1 MLNLCNAPLRHSFS
15 AAVPLWL
22 GVSLAAFAAENPS
35 VLHMDST
42 LVSAPRAGESLK
54 DVTSTVQVIDSDQI
68 ERSSA
73 RNLTDLLAENAVG
86 FFSEWTPGQTSIN
99 IRGGNTDGQG
109 RDYRSQVTVLVNG
122 RRAGTANISKL
133 SPAQVARIEVIRG
146 PASVIYGSQAIGG
159 VINIITR
166 NGRNTQ
172 GGGATLQGGSW
183 GLAQGSVYQSGS
195 SGPLDY
201 YLGLDNGRRN
211 DYHSA
216 DGTQKNTSWKRRG
229 GLLALGYELSEDQR
243 LDLTVRSDGIYD
255 AGFRGSQWNY
265 GNYDNRY
272 NQSVELDWV
281 AKPTEW
287 LNWSSQAYAFR
298 DIDDLH
304 WGSPVLG
311 NGSPGFSKDHIE
323 RRLEAYGIKLT
334 PQFLLTPST
343 DLLVGLDLE
352 KSKLRNDRFRIA
364 VNGSTSSQVAPY
376 DINSDDLSAALYA
389 EVVQRMMDDRLTLR
403 AGARYSYGQSSTVKT
418 DYMPLLDEKTRDFD
432 KVTYSLGAAYE
443 AMPGVKLRAGVST
456 GFRAPLAGELAA
468 DFTTISGTQTLGNA
482 NLKPET
488 SLQFE
493 TGVTLTN
500 ANQFFDLALFQNR
513 IQDRITTQPLTKSIS
528 QYVNGDGDAVIRGL
542 EAQWQYDLASA
553 LALGDERILRLNTNA
568 VWNFDMDDK
577 GAASTLTGPYRD
589 KIQRMYQYQASLA
602 LTYGR
607 ERDWDVGVNGILRGP
622 VYYRTEEKLLNPDT
636 NYVYRKAPFWVFN
649 LRGNYHLS
657 EQLSLFGGVNNLF
670 DIERSTL
677 FIATGND
684 SPLADP
690 RASNGGLGNSNPGR
704 ELYLGAHYRF

>member
-1 MLNLCNAPLRHSFS
+1 MPSLRHTF
-15 AAVPLWL
+15 ALPLLL
-22 GVSLAAFAAENPS
+22 GTSLATQAADNPS
-35 VLHMDST
+35 VLQMDTT

-54 DVTSTVQVIDSDQI
+54 DVTSTVQVIDSEQI

-109 RDYRSQVTVLVNG
+109 RDFRSQVTVLVNG

-166 NGRNTQ
+166 NGRNTE

-183 GLAQGSVYQSGS
+183 GLAQGSLFQSGA

-201 YLGLDNGRRN
+201 YLGLDSGRRG
-211 DYHSA
+211 DYQSR
-216 DGTQKNTSWKRRG
+216 DGTQENTSWKRRG
-229 GLLALGYELSEDQR
+229 GLLALGYDLSDDQR
-243 LDLTVRSDGIYD
+243 LDLTLRSDGIYD
-255 AGFRGSQWNY
+255 AGFRGSQWDYN
-265 GNYDNRY
+265 NYDNRY
-272 NQSVELDWV
+272 NQSLEANWT
-281 AKPTEW
+281 AKPSNW
-287 LNWSSQAYAFR
+287 LNWAAQVYALR
-298 DIDDLH
+298 DVDDLH
-304 WGSPVLG
+304 WGSERQG

-323 RRLEAYGIKLT
+323 RRLDAYGLKLT
-334 PQFLLTPST
+334 PQLLLGPGT
-343 DLLVGLDLE
+343 DLLLGLDLE
-352 KSKLRNDRFRIA
+352 KSTLRNDRFRVA
-364 VNGSTSSQVAPY
+364 MNGSTSSQVAPY

-389 EVVQRMMDDRLTLR
+389 ELIQRLMDDRLTLR
-403 AGARYSYGQSSTVKT
+403 AGSRYSYGRSSTVKT
-418 DYMPLLDEKTRDFD
+418 DYMPTLEEQTRSFDE
-432 KVTYSLGAAYE
+432 VTYSLGAAFE

-468 DFTTISGTQTLGNA
+468 DFTTTSGSQTLGNA
-482 NLKPET
+482 DLKPET
-488 SLQFE
+488 SLQYE
-493 TGVTLTN
+493 TGITLTSRY
-500 ANQFFDLALFQNR
+500 QFFDLALFQNR
-513 IQDRITTQPLTKSIS
+513 IQDRITSRPLGGNVS

-542 EAQWQYDLASA
+542 EAQWQYDLARA
-553 LALGDERILRLNTNA
+553 LALGDERILRLNSNA
-568 VWNFDMDDK
+568 NWNFDMDDK
-577 GAASTLTGPYRD
+577 GAASTLTGPHREQ
-589 KIQRMYQYQASLA
+589 IQRMYQYQASLG

-607 ERDWDVGVNGILRGP
+607 ERDWDLGLNGILRGP
-622 VYYRTEEKLLNPDT
+622 VYYRTEERLLNPDA

-649 LRGNYHLS
+649 LRGNYTLS
-657 EQLSLFGGVNNLF
+657 QQLSLFGGVNNLF
-670 DIERSTL
+670 DIDRSSL

-704 ELYLGAHYRF
+704 ELYLGARYRF

>member
-1 MLNLCNAPLRHSFS
+1 MPSLRHTF
-15 AAVPLWL
+15 ALPLLL
-22 GVSLAAFAAENPS
+22 GTSLATQAADKTS
-35 VLHMDST
+35 VLQMDTT

-54 DVTSTVQVIDSDQI
+54 DATSTVQVIDSEQI

-109 RDYRSQVTVLVNG
+109 RDFRSQVTVLVNG

-166 NGRNTQ
+166 NGRNTE

-183 GLAQGSVYQSGS
+183 GLAQGSLFQSGV

-201 YLGLDNGRRN
+201 YLGLDSGRRG
-211 DYHSA
+211 DYQSR
-216 DGTQKNTSWKRRG
+216 DGTQENTSWKRRG
-229 GLLALGYELSEDQR
+229 GLLALGYDLSDDQR
-243 LDLTVRSDGIYD
+243 LDLTLRSDGIYD
-255 AGFRGSQWNY
+255 AGFRGSQWDYN
-265 GNYDNRY
+265 NYDNRY
-272 NQSVELDWV
+272 NQSLEANWT
-281 AKPTEW
+281 AKPTDW
-287 LNWSSQAYAFR
+287 LNWAAQVYALR
-298 DIDDLH
+298 DVDDLH
-304 WGSPVLG
+304 WGSERQG

-323 RRLEAYGIKLT
+323 RRLDAYGLKLT
-334 PQFLLTPST
+334 PQFLLGPGT
-343 DLLVGLDLE
+343 DLLLGLDLE
-352 KSKLRNDRFRIA
+352 KSTLRNDRFRVA
-364 VNGSTSSQVAPY
+364 MNGSTSSQVAPY

-389 EVVQRMMDDRLTLR
+389 ELIQRLMDDRLTLR
-403 AGARYSYGQSSTVKT
+403 AGSRYSYGRSSTVKT
-418 DYMPLLDEKTRDFD
+418 DYMPTLEEQTRSFDE
-432 KVTYSLGAAYE
+432 VTYSLGAAFE

-468 DFTTISGTQTLGNA
+468 DFTTTSGSQTLGNTD
-482 NLKPET
+482 LKPET
-488 SLQFE
+488 SLQYE
-493 TGVTLTN
+493 TGITLTSRH
-500 ANQFFDLALFQNR
+500 QFFDLALFQNR
-513 IQDRITTQPLTKSIS
+513 IQDRITSRPLGGNVS

-542 EAQWQYDLASA
+542 EAQWQYDLARA
-553 LALGDERILRLNTNA
+553 LTLGDERILRLNSNA
-568 VWNFDMDDK
+568 NWNFDMDDK
-577 GAASTLTGPYRD
+577 GAASTLTGPHREQ
-589 KIQRMYQYQASLA
+589 IQRMYQYQASLG

-607 ERDWDVGVNGILRGP
+607 ERDWDLGLNGILRGP
-622 VYYRTEEKLLNPDT
+622 VYYRTEERLLNPDA

-649 LRGNYHLS
+649 LRGNYTLS
-657 EQLSLFGGVNNLF
+657 QQLSLFGGVNNLF
-670 DIERSTL
+670 DIDRSSL

-704 ELYLGAHYRF
+704 ELYLGARYRF